1 MIIKLTL
8 TKTNIWVNV
17 NHITYI
23 NISHGKNITNI
34 FVLECDNPIEVLE
47 TPEEIME
54 LIKLSK

>member
-1 MIIKLTL
+1 MIIKLTK

-23 NISHGKNITNI
+23 NINHATNITNI

-54 LIKLSK
+54 LIKQAK

>member
-1 MIIKLTL
+1 MIIKLTK

-23 NISHGKNITNI
+23 NINFATNITNI
-34 FVLECDNPIEVLE
+34 FVLECDNPIEVIE

-54 LIKLSK
+54 LINQCK

>member
-1 MIIKLTL
+1 MIIKLTK

-23 NISHGKNITNI
+23 NINHVTNITNI

-54 LIKLSK
+54 LIEQSK